1 MPVKR
6 PGRDAVPN
14 MSDYDAERAR
24 FRWEVPQRFNAV
36 LDILERRA
44 QQSPDEL
51 ALVTL
56 RRDGGVASSYTFREL
71 NLASRRMGHALAGIG
86 VGKGE
91 RIFVMLPRIAE
102 WYIALLG
109 AIRIGAVPVPGTP
122 QLTSRDIEY
131 RVDRAEAV
139 AVVTDTDG
147 AVKVDKLTDR
157 MPTLAHRIVV
167 GTAPSAGWHTM
178 DGLLARASDGSTP
191 ADPTA
196 ADDMML
202 VYFTSGTVSYPKMVA
217 HTQASFGLG
226 HLVTA
231 RYWQDLRPGD
241 LHWTLSDTGWA
252 KAAWSKLFGQWAQGA
267 TILEMDLGKSDP
279 DLILDTIERHG
290 VTTLCAPPTLYRSL
304 VVADL
309 ASYDLSRLRHCV
321 SAGEPLNPEVIR
333 IWEEGTRGLVVHD
346 GYGQT
351 ETVNVL
357 ANFRCLPVR
366 SGSMGKPVPGFDVD
380 VVDDDGTRVSVG
392 DEGNV
397 AIRVEP
403 ERPAGLFT
411 GYWRDPDA
419 TAAAF
424 TNGWYFTGDKARRD
438 EDGYFW
444 FEGRQDDVITSSAYR
459 IGPFEVE
466 SALVEHPAVIEAA
479 VVGQDDPDRTQIV
492 TAFVILHPDAA
503 PSPQLAEELQ
513 DHVKRLTAPYKYP
526 RRIHFVSDLPKTV
539 SGKIRRGELRDRLR
553 GTTQT

>member
-14 MSDYDAERAR
+14 MTDYDAERAR

-44 QQSPDEL
+44 EQSPDEL

-56 RRDGGVASSYTFREL
+56 RRDGGVTASYTFREL

-102 WYIALLG
+102 WYVALLG

-139 AVVTDTDG
+139 AVITDGEG

-157 MPTLAHRIVV
+157 LPTLAHRIVV
-167 GTAPSAGWHTM
+167 GSAPSAGWHTL
-178 DGLLARASDGSTP
+178 DGLLARASEGPTP
-191 ADPTA
+191 TDPTA

-202 VYFTSGTVSYPKMVA
+202 IYFTSGTVSYPKMVA

-226 HLVTA
+226 HQVTA

-267 TILEMDLGKSDP
+267 TVLEMDLGKSDP

-366 SGSMGKPVPGFDVD
+366 NGAMGKPVPGFDVD
-380 VVDDDGTRVSVG
+380 VVDDDGASVPVG

>member
-1 MPVKR
+1 MT
-6 PGRDAVPN
+6 
-14 MSDYDAERAR
+14 DYDAERAR

-44 QQSPDEL
+44 EQSPDEL

-56 RRDGGVASSYTFREL
+56 RRDGGVAVSYTFREL

-102 WYIALLG
+102 WYVALLG

-157 MPTLAHRIVV
+157 LPTLAHRIVV

-178 DGLLARASDGSTP
+178 DGLLARASDGPTP

-226 HLVTA
+226 HMVTA

-267 TILEMDLGKSDP
+267 TVLEMDLGKSDP

-380 VVDDDGTRVSVG
+380 VVDDDGASVPVG

-397 AIRVEP
+397 AIRVQP

-492 TAFVILHPDAA
+492 TAFVILHPDAD

-526 RRIHFVSDLPKTV
+526 RQIHFVSDLPKTV

-553 GTTQT
+553 GTTHT